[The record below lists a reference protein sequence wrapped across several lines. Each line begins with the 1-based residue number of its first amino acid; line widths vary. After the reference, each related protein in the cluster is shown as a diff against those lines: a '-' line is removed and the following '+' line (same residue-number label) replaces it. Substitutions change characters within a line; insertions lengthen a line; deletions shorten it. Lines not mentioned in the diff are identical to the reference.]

1 MNFVF
6 FFFSQISSPH
16 ATGGSKW
23 NLNPHPQGILKASS
37 WISLKL
43 AVVVHDPE
51 RGNRNIFG
59 HTQEPHLKNF
69 LLRQPQVKMSM
80 QIAVKFVELIHA
92 SNRINHLNYPMAF
105 PVLSA
110 SQ

>member
-1 MNFVF
+1 MKPQPTPTRYFE
-6 FFFSQISSPH
+6 SQFLDFLEISC
-16 ATGGSKW
+16 GD
-23 NLNPHPQGILKASS
+23 
-37 WISLKL
+37 
-43 AVVVHDPE
+43 DPE